1 MKGRSHMLSGS
12 IVAIVTPMHD
22 DGRLDYER
30 FKSLIDFHIEQGT
43 DGIVVVGT
51 TGESPTVDFDEHK
64 ELIRLAVAHARG
76 RIPIVA
82 GTGGNS
88 TAEAIELTQSARN
101 AGADACLSVVPYYNK
116 PTQEGLYRH
125 FRAIAETV
133 DIPQIVYNV
142 PGRTVADLANETT
155 LRLAQVPNI
164 VGIKDATASIE
175 RGSDLLRRAPKNFTI
190 YSGDDATCLALILLG
205 GTGRRSE
212 EGARAEFQAARASH
226 QALRG
231 GEPDPG
237 QMGGGSDGADRHGH
251 SPAAHA
257 ALASIPRSRQGS
269 HAAGRRHALERP
281 ARRRGQG
288 GMTRYGAGAVAA
300 AMALMLAGCGS
311 TLLDS
316 AKVEYKSE
324 KKLPPLDVPPDLTAP
339 AREERYQIPET
350 NPAGAT
356 TFSAYNA
363 ERAGAPR
370 PGSTGLLPEVDKVR
384 LERSASERWLVV
396 SEPAE
401 KVWPVVKDFWQGLGF
416 VIKVEVPEAGV
427 METDWAE
434 NRAKIKQDFIRN
446 FIGGLFDGA
455 YSTGERDKF
464 RTRLERGAQPGT
476 TEIYITQQRDSTVWQ
491 PRPVDPSLEAEFLRR
506 LMVRFGA
513 ADARAQAQLAA
524 ADKKDERAK
533 ISRADN
539 GVGTLELAE
548 PFDRAWRRVG
558 LVLDRVGFTVEDR
571 DRSKGF
577 YFVRYVDS
585 EAALVGKQDE
595 GFLSKLAFWRS
606 APDPKA
612 EQYRVFV
619 KDRNDSS
626 EVQVLNKEGNPD
638 SSETAQRILSL
649 LKEQLK

>member
-1 MKGRSHMLSGS
+1 
-12 IVAIVTPMHD
+12 
-22 DGRLDYER
+22 
-30 FKSLIDFHIEQGT
+30 
-43 DGIVVVGT
+43 
-51 TGESPTVDFDEHK
+51 
-64 ELIRLAVAHARG
+64 
-76 RIPIVA
+76 
-82 GTGGNS
+82 
-88 TAEAIELTQSARN
+88 
-101 AGADACLSVVPYYNK
+101 
-116 PTQEGLYRH
+116 
-125 FRAIAETV
+125 
-133 DIPQIVYNV
+133 
-142 PGRTVADLANETT
+142 
-155 LRLAQVPNI
+155 
-164 VGIKDATASIE
+164 
-175 RGSDLLRRAPKNFTI
+175 
-190 YSGDDATCLALILLG
+190 
-205 GTGRRSE
+205 
-212 EGARAEFQAARASH
+212 
-226 QALRG
+226 
-231 GEPDPG
+231 
-237 QMGGGSDGADRHGH
+237 
-251 SPAAHA
+251 
-257 ALASIPRSRQGS
+257 
-269 HAAGRRHALERP
+269 
-281 ARRRGQG
+281 
-288 GMTRYGAGAVAA
+288 
-300 AMALMLAGCGS
+300 
-311 TLLDS
+311 
-316 AKVEYKSE
+316 
-324 KKLPPLDVPPDLTAP
+324 
-339 AREERYQIPET
+339 
-350 NPAGAT
+350 
-356 TFSAYNA
+356 NA

-446 FIGGLFDGA
+446 FIGSVLDGA

-464 RTRLERGAQPGT
+464 RTRLERGAQPNT
-476 TEIYITQQRDSTVWQ
+476 TEIYITHRGVVEVYTNQYRDSTVWQ
-491 PRPVDPSLEAEFLRR
+491 PRPADPSLEAEFLRR
-506 LMVRFGA
+506 LMVRFGVT
-513 ADARAQAQLAA
+513 DARAQAQLA

-595 GFLSKLAFWRS
+595 SFLSKLAFWRS
-606 APDPKA
+606 APDVKA

-626 EVQVLNKEGNPD
+626 EVQVLNKDGNPD